1 MTSPTALYVV
11 GLADFVRLMVLVW
24 LALTVAWASFE
35 VSPAPWAV
43 ALFVT
48 WPASRSAW
56 VIVYVFVQLTV
67 AFVVSAVE
75 APPQSNAVPLLMW
88 SSVTV
93 NWAGPIVTL
102 PVFLIVYVYLI
113 PFWRALYVTVFGY
126 FF

>member
-11 GLADFVRLMVLVW
+11 GLADFTRSSLGPCT
-24 LALTVAWASFE
+24 ALTVAWASFE

-67 AFVVSAVE
+67 AFGASVVE
-75 APPQSNAVPLLMW
+75 APPQLNAVPLLMW

-102 PVFLIVYVYLI
+102 PVFLIVYV
-113 PFWRALYVTVFGY
+113 
-126 FF
+126 